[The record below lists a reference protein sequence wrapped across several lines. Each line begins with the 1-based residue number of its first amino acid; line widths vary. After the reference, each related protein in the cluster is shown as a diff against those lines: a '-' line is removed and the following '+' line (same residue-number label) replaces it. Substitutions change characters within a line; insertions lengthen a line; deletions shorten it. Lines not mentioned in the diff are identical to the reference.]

1 MLLNISSAISLL
13 VTHSSLSSA
22 LLSSVVDYTLHQ
34 LSNELPEVRQS
45 FLAVVTQLPVDSFQR
60 WDHTAKSTSSLSAL
74 ILSLIYKYYTDPIL
88 DIFTDDSSSPFTW
101 FTARLRSQDLMK
113 KQTRVLARRRS
124 IMTGMY
130 GSLGVEQFRSVA
142 TMLFKQYT
150 SRYVV

>member
-60 WDHTAKSTSSLSAL
+60 
-74 ILSLIYKYYTDPIL
+74 
-88 DIFTDDSSSPFTW
+88 
-101 FTARLRSQDLMK
+101 
-113 KQTRVLARRRS
+113 
-124 IMTGMY
+124 
-130 GSLGVEQFRSVA
+130 
-142 TMLFKQYT
+142 
-150 SRYVV
+150 